1 MQSAVPETEDSFD
14 FLFKIILVGD
24 SDVGKTCVVQSFK
37 SGIFIEKQQNTIGV
51 DFTVRTLDIDG
62 KKVKMQVWDTAGQER
77 FRTITQSYYRSAH
90 GAMVAYDITRRTTF
104 ESVPHWIRE
113 VEQYGAASVVLILIG
128 NKSDLHAQRQ
138 VLFEDACTLA
148 ENNSVLAAL
157 ETSAKEAQN
166 VEAAFIL
173 MARELLARNGTTI
186 TDGEN
191 QEYLQV
197 MLNNSS
203 RPVQGTAATDGKC
216 GC

>member
-1 MQSAVPETEDSFD
+1 M
-14 FLFKIILVGD
+14 
-24 SDVGKTCVVQSFK
+24 
-37 SGIFIEKQQNTIGV
+37 EKQQNTIGV
-51 DFTVRTLDIDG
+51 DFTVRTLEIDG
-62 KKVKMQVWDTAGQER
+62 KRVKMQVWDTAGQER

-104 ESVPHWIRE
+104 ESVSHWIRE

-128 NKSDLHAQRQ
+128 NKSDLQAQRQ

-148 ENNSVLAAL
+148 EHNSVLAAL

-173 MARELLARNGTTI
+173 MARELLARNGMTI
-186 TDGEN
+186 TDEASQGSP
-191 QEYLQV
+191 QF
-197 MLNNSS
+197 MLSNGSHPVHGTVSS
-203 RPVQGTAATDGKC
+203 DKKC